1 MRRWIIQTV
10 GFDENGRTNN
20 CLIIYDYL
28 KLMSADSINNSVQ
41 EFQALGFQITSLH
54 NFCVEY
60 DCPCLSF
67 VQLNRDGITKE
78 STDVV
83 SGSDRLIWLCT
94 SFSIFKNKSDEEI
107 AEDGDEYG
115 NKKLVPIVARHG
127 PGLSDRDYISMAMKG
142 ETAKIVEKSTR
153 NEIRKVVKQKD
164 EGFVV
169 ENNNKDDIPF
179 EM

>member
-1 MRRWIIQTV
+1 
-10 GFDENGRTNN
+10 
-20 CLIIYDYL
+20 
-28 KLMSADSINNSVQ
+28 
-41 EFQALGFQITSLH
+41 
-54 NFCVEY
+54 
-60 DCPCLSF
+60 
-67 VQLNRDGITKE
+67 
-78 STDVV
+78 
-83 SGSDRLIWLCT
+83 LIWLCT
-94 SFSIFKNKSDEEI
+94 SFSIFKNKRDEEI

-169 ENNNKDDIPF
+169 EDNNKDHIPF